1 MSTNKPKSFS
11 HALKWAY
18 TGNWGDRALS
28 SIFIFILAAILGP
41 KDFGVVAIAAT
52 YVAFLQVFLDQGLAA
67 ALIQKKNLEQA
78 HLDSVFWTNIAL
90 SVCLIFI
97 SLPFSHW
104 WALRNHAPEA
114 ARIIPVLSISILI
127 EALSLVQTAVL
138 KKDLDF
144 KSLSI
149 RTNAAALIGGLAG
162 VGMAVA
168 GLGVWSL
175 VGQQVIRDG
184 SAVILLWNLSSWRPR
199 FEFSWTHLK
208 DLMGFSVPNFVA
220 QLGIFMDGQAAS
232 VALGLLFGP
241 LAVGLYRIADRVV
254 NSVIMVAMVS
264 IQAVS
269 FPEFSRLQDQPSEL
283 RKSVITCIRLSS
295 AATLPALAGLVAV
308 GTPLMEVLG
317 AKWVPASG
325 VLKILSLLG
334 MFIIFGYFT
343 VPLLQALAKTRAV
356 AGLEWGRTIV
366 GLTILVIA
374 GLLVRESPV
383 QSQIMGIALARFVTG
398 ALIVLPVFMY
408 VLVRLSKVSLRE
420 LLSAVAPSAVSAG
433 SVIVVI
439 GISHLSGWLSG
450 QQPLVLLLVETVLGG
465 AVGIWVILAMDPSLR
480 RAIKAMF
487 DRRFEAAPLRAAAE
501 PTEIVTAPLPP
512 KSTPTES
519 TRHSQ

>member
-1 MSTNKPKSFS
+1 LSTNNPRSFS

-28 SIFIFILAAILGP
+28 SIFIFILAGILGP

-52 YVAFLQVFLDQGLAA
+52 YVAFLQIFLDQGLAA
-67 ALIQKKNLEQA
+67 ALIQKKNLDQA

-90 SVCLIFI
+90 SFFLIFV

-104 WALRNHAPEA
+104 WAVRNHAPEA

-149 RTNAAALIGGLAG
+149 RTNAAALIGGLSG

-184 SAVILLWNLSSWRPR
+184 SAVILLWNLSPWRPR
-199 FEFSWTHLK
+199 FEFSWAHLK

-220 QLGIFMDGQAAS
+220 QLGIFTDAQAAS

-254 NSVIMVAMVS
+254 NSVIMVAMAS

-283 RKSVITCIRLSS
+283 RKSVLTCIRLSS

-308 GTPLMEVLG
+308 GSPLMEVLG

-325 VLKILSLLG
+325 VLKILSILG
-334 MFIIFGYFT
+334 MVVIFGYFT

-356 AGLEWGRTIV
+356 AALEWGRTIV
-366 GLTILVIA
+366 GLAILVIA

-383 QSQIMGIALARFVTG
+383 QTQITGIAMARFVTG
-398 ALIVLPVFMY
+398 AVLVLPVFVY
-408 VLVRLSKVSLRE
+408 VLMRLSGVTLRE
-420 LLSAVAPSAVSAG
+420 VLGAITPSAVSAG
-433 SVIVVI
+433 SVIVVVFAF
-439 GISHLSGWLSG
+439 HMSGLLSG
-450 QQPLVLLLVETVLGG
+450 QKPLAQLLAETILGG
-465 AVGIWVILAMDPSLR
+465 SVGIFVILSLDTSLR
-480 RAIKAMF
+480 KAIKRLF
-487 DRRFEAAPLRAAAE
+487 DRRFETPAAPAKASPPEIVAAPLHS
-501 PTEIVTAPLPP
+501 
-512 KSTPTES
+512 KSRPTES
-519 TRHSQ
+519 S